1 MSQEL
6 VDLRISILQGRYQD
20 ALAIVDEMEEM
31 SRKSLFRNIK
41 LFLIRMLI
49 HLIKNQIEQRMTNS
63 WAASI
68 RDSLMEI
75 QDLNIQENKK
85 AYYVKQDG
93 WETLLAESMK
103 RAVLTASVE
112 VSEGAYNPFQLQKLV
127 NTPEI
132 LETAHPLLDLT
143 YEHEA
148 RDLPDIINEYLSQ
161 LPGGNDWK
169 LGSQK

>member
-6 VDLRISILQGRYQD
+6 VDLRISILQGHYQD
-20 ALAIVDEMEEM
+20 ALAIVDKMEAM
-31 SRKSLFRNIK
+31 SRKSILRNIK

-49 HLIKNQIEQRMTNS
+49 HLIKNKIEQRMTNS

-68 RDSLMEI
+68 LDSLMEI

-103 RAVLTASVE
+103 RAVSTATVE

-132 LETAHPLLDLT
+132 METAQELLDII
-143 YEHEA
+143 YEYEVQ
-148 RDLPDIINEYLSQ
+148 DLPDIINEYLSQ

-169 LGSQK
+169 LRGQK

>member
-1 MSQEL
+1 
-6 VDLRISILQGRYQD
+6 
-20 ALAIVDEMEEM
+20 
-31 SRKSLFRNIK
+31 
-41 LFLIRMLI
+41 
-49 HLIKNQIEQRMTNS
+49 MTNS

-75 QDLNIQENKK
+75 HDLNIQENKK
-85 AYYVKQDG
+85 AYYVKQDD

-148 RDLPDIINEYLSQ
+148 EDLPDIINEYLSQ

-169 LGSQK
+169 FGGQK